1 MRVGDKW
8 LFFFVFV
15 LVEQM
20 DVLGDHFAH
29 CGLEFLVHVLEFVFE
44 VKMVRGAPEAD
55 EAVRAEDPFAYLFA
69 A

>member
-1 MRVGDKW
+1 
-8 LFFFVFV
+8 
-15 LVEQM
+15 M

-29 CGLEFLVHVLEFVFE
+29 CGLEFLVHILEFVFE

-55 EAVRAEDPFAYLFA
+55 EAVRAEDPLAYLFA